1 MAHAV
6 FAGLSLLCVVCAGCE
21 KKADLQADAR
31 GQSTENDSAV
41 KAAEAAPNEAVAGK
55 APAKQDELRS
65 LAPTSAVAAAER
77 DANRKAL
84 DLLADDIRAGRA
96 GSDEVRDLERLFSQE
111 QRDEAWASSSE
122 YTISNVVAN
131 LSKKYGPGLEI
142 AKVECRQTL
151 CEVQAVNR
159 SGVGGS
165 QLDWNRAYLQLKQS
179 LKSSNSQTLM
189 RPLPHGRVVYH
200 TYIIR

>member
-1 MAHAV
+1 M
-6 FAGLSLLCVVCAGCE
+6 
-21 KKADLQADAR
+21 
-31 GQSTENDSAV
+31 T
-41 KAAEAAPNEAVAGK
+41 
-55 APAKQDELRS
+55 
-65 LAPTSAVAAAER
+65 AAER
-77 DANRKAL
+77 DASRDAL
-84 DLLADDIRAGRA
+84 DLLTDDIRAGRA
-96 GSDEVRDLERLFSQE
+96 GSDEVRELERLFSQE

-122 YTISNVVAN
+122 YTISNAVAN
-131 LSKKYGPGLEI
+131 LGKKYGPGLEI
-142 AKVECRQTL
+142 AKVGCRQTL

-189 RPLPHGRVVYH
+189 RPLPDGRVVYH